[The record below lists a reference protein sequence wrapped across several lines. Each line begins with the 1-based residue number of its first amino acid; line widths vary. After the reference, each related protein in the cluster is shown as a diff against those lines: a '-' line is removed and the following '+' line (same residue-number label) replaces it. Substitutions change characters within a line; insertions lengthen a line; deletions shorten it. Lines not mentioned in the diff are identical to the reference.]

1 MTGIKITTSD
11 LTMTMTLTS
20 GKDTGA
26 LIALKRLWKSNQL
39 SIKLSTLEP
48 IFTKDVHTETTP
60 QTPETAQ
67 LSQALGSLS
76 KAIAYIQITNS
87 MMEQSGLLISKCRQV
102 KSDIS
107 KFSLTGQTV
116 LLMTGLLPPGESL
129 AMLQ

>member
-1 MTGIKITTSD
+1 MTGIKIITSN
-11 LTMTMTLTS
+11 LTMKMTLTS
-20 GKDTGA
+20 GKAIGA
-26 LIALKRLWKSNQL
+26 MVALKRLLKSNQL

-67 LSQALGSLS
+67 LSQLLGSLS
-76 KAIAYIQITNS
+76 KEIAYIQITNS

-107 KFSLTGQTV
+107 KFSLTGQMV
-116 LLMTGLLPPGESL
+116 LLMTGLSPPGESL
-129 AMLQ
+129 ARLQ

>member
-1 MTGIKITTSD
+1 MTGIKITTSN

-26 LIALKRLWKSNQL
+26 MVALKRLLKSNQL
-39 SIKLSTLEP
+39 SIKLSMLEP
-48 IFTKDVHTETTP
+48 IFTKDVHTESTP

-67 LSQALGSLS
+67 INQALGSSS
-76 KAIAYIQITNS
+76 KEIVHIQITNS

-107 KFSLTGQTV
+107 KFSLTGQMV
-116 LLMTGLLPPGESL
+116 LLMTGHSPPGESL
-129 AMLQ
+129 ARLQ